1 MSKSNNL
8 DALVA
13 DLDLSFGHPERNFD
27 DTPTHFDISD
37 ERYGPPL
44 VGPREEGAFH

>member
-1 MSKSNNL
+1 MSKRNNL

-13 DLDLSFGHPERNFD
+13 DLDLSFGHPVRNFD

-37 ERYGPPL
+37 ERYEPPL
-44 VGPREEGAFH
+44 VDPREEGVFH

>member
-1 MSKSNNL
+1 MSKRNNL

-13 DLDLSFGHPERNFD
+13 DLDLSFGHPVRNFD

-37 ERYGPPL
+37 ERYEPPL
-44 VGPREEGAFH
+44 VDLGEEGVFH